1 MRRFADIDAIDEDPV
16 RSGLQ
21 LVCIASYDTGRPR
34 MTVRPISFWLY
45 VAAGVAMI
53 IVSAIALP
61 FIVSRSR

>member
-1 MRRFADIDAIDEDPV
+1 
-16 RSGLQ
+16 
-21 LVCIASYDTGRPR
+21 